1 MVTFLL
7 CQSCVARIAPSL
19 SPAVLDILMMVG
31 GLSVWLTRGG
41 NEGFL
46 PVLCAGGWA
55 WRDPRLSCAEPPP
68 PPAPSVLGHTPCLSV
83 GMKALGMWV
92 FYGLAFPL
100 PNGKRIREG
109 LVKSVMAE

>member
-1 MVTFLL
+1 MAGPEALL
-7 CQSCVARIAPSL
+7 CR
-19 SPAVLDILMMVG
+19 
-31 GLSVWLTRGG
+31 T
-41 NEGFL
+41 
-46 PVLCAGGWA
+46 
-55 WRDPRLSCAEPPP
+55 PP

>member
-55 WRDPRLSCAEPPP
+55 WRDPRLSCAETPPP
-68 PPAPSVLGHTPCLSV
+68 SSFCSRTHALFVSGNESIGNVGVLWAGISVT
-83 GMKALGMWV
+83 
-92 FYGLAFPL
+92 
-100 PNGKRIREG
+100 
-109 LVKSVMAE
+109 